1 MDTVEERIEEE
12 QKSEQLKKEQNG
24 IEMTIEADD
33 VITYAIQQNGGRIVR
48 DICLKNT
55 TEEDI
60 DDLLIRIDSDTDL
73 IQMFELEIQKL
84 RAGEELH
91 LKEKEIKIISM
102 QIFMLAELIQ
112 DMVMEKTIIHIP
124 MLIGF
129 PDSGLLIN
137 CRKITDHSKRKLRKN

>member
-91 LKEKEIKIISM
+91 LKEKEIKIKINGDYLASLTERISCTNRSTSYS
-102 QIFMLAELIQ
+102 ILSLISTSLW
-112 DMVMEKTIIHIP
+112 VST
-124 MLIGF
+124 
-129 PDSGLLIN
+129 
-137 CRKITDHSKRKLRKN
+137 

>member
-91 LKEKEIKIISM
+91 LKEKEIKIKINGDY
-102 QIFMLAELIQ
+102 LASYGS
-112 DMVMEKTIIHIP
+112 IP
-124 MLIGF
+124 KF
-129 PDSGLLIN
+129 V
-137 CRKITDHSKRKLRKN
+137 

>member
-91 LKEKEIKIISM
+91 LKEKEIKTKINGDYLASLTERISCTNRSTSYS
-102 QIFMLAELIQ
+102 ILSLISTSLW
-112 DMVMEKTIIHIP
+112 VST
-124 MLIGF
+124 
-129 PDSGLLIN
+129 
-137 CRKITDHSKRKLRKN
+137 

>member
-1 MDTVEERIEEE
+1 
-12 QKSEQLKKEQNG
+12 
-24 IEMTIEADD
+24 MTIEADD

-91 LKEKEIKIISM
+91 LKEKEIKIKINGDYLASLTERISCTNRSTSYS
-102 QIFMLAELIQ
+102 IPSLISTSLW
-112 DMVMEKTIIHIP
+112 VST
-124 MLIGF
+124 
-129 PDSGLLIN
+129 
-137 CRKITDHSKRKLRKN
+137 

>member
-48 DICLKNT
+48 DICLKNI

-84 RAGEELH
+84 IVAQLSRQ
-91 LKEKEIKIISM
+91 KSKIFIM
-102 QIFMLAELIQ
+102 
-112 DMVMEKTIIHIP
+112 
-124 MLIGF
+124 
-129 PDSGLLIN
+129 N
-137 CRKITDHSKRKLRKN
+137 

>member
-48 DICLKNT
+48 DIYLKNT
-55 TEEDI
+55 TEEDR

-91 LKEKEIKIISM
+91 LKEKEIKIKINGDYLASLTERISCTNRSTSYS
-102 QIFMLAELIQ
+102 ILSLISTSLW
-112 DMVMEKTIIHIP
+112 VST
-124 MLIGF
+124 
-129 PDSGLLIN
+129 
-137 CRKITDHSKRKLRKN
+137 

>member
-91 LKEKEIKIISM
+91 LKEKEIKIKINGDYLASLTERISCTNRWEYPKVCVNL
-102 QIFMLAELIQ
+102 Q
-112 DMVMEKTIIHIP
+112 
-124 MLIGF
+124 
-129 PDSGLLIN
+129 
-137 CRKITDHSKRKLRKN
+137 TDVR

>member
-91 LKEKEIKIISM
+91 LKEKEIKIKINGDYLASLTERISCTNRSTSYS
-102 QIFMLAELIQ
+102 ILSLISISLW
-112 DMVMEKTIIHIP
+112 VST
-124 MLIGF
+124 
-129 PDSGLLIN
+129 
-137 CRKITDHSKRKLRKN
+137 